1 MQSKLTLEIIT
12 PKKIALKE
20 EVMSVTAPTVEGVIT
35 ILPRHVRFFSQ
46 LKEGVVVAKKEDEEE
61 LFGIGGGYIETDG
74 RRVHLLVSL
83 AYGQSELDEAA
94 VKKAQASAQKLLS
107 ESKTTQER
115 HHALG
120 LLRRSL
126 IDAKLLSLRTRK
138 PHVLR

>member
-20 EVMSVTAPTVEGVIT
+20 EIMSVTAPTVEGIIT
-35 ILPRHVRFFSQ
+35 ILPHHVRLFSL

-74 RRVHLLVSL
+74 RRVHLLVSS
-83 AYGQSELDEAA
+83 AYGQDELDEAA
-94 VKKAQASAQKLLS
+94 VKKAQEQAQKLLA
-107 ESKTTQER
+107 ESKTIQER

-126 IDAKLLSLRTRK
+126 IEAKLLSLRAKK